1 MAGEKHDSGPRQQRQ
16 SSSAD
21 AWAREPASAATPQA
35 AISAQHLVRKFG
47 NFTAVNDVSFQVAAG
62 EIFGFLGP
70 NGSGKTTVIKML
82 TGLLPLSGGEASV
95 EGLNVRTDAER
106 VREQIG
112 YMSQNFSLYPDLT
125 VTENLTFYG
134 RIYGLNAQKLK
145 TRMDDIIGMNGLA
158 PYLNRLA
165 SQLSGGWK
173 QRLALGCAM
182 LHQPKLLF
190 LDEPTA
196 GIDPVARR
204 QLWDLLFELSGH
216 GITFFVTTHYMDEA
230 ERCSHVAY
238 IYYGKMIADG
248 TPNSLRELPDVTPPG
263 TIRVEITTP
272 EVTRALKIARQIP
285 GIRSATIFGQSIH
298 ALIDDHFDLDELRE
312 ELLRQKIAVAEVRP
326 LGPSLEDVFVELT
339 YKNQKNGNA
348 GEAERPVEPGRA

>member
-1 MAGEKHDSGPRQQRQ
+1 MATSAQDSGL
-16 SSSAD
+16 
-21 AWAREPASAATPQA
+21 
-35 AISAQHLVRKFG
+35 AISAEHLVRKFG
-47 NFTAVNDVSFQVAAG
+47 QFTAVNDVSFQVKKG

-82 TGLLPLSGGEASV
+82 TGLLPLTSGKAYV
-95 EGLNVRTDAER
+95 EGIDVRTDPEA
-106 VREQIG
+106 VRQNIG
-112 YMSQNFSLYPDLT
+112 YMSQRFSLYDDLT
-125 VTENLTFYG
+125 VTENLQFYG
-134 RIYGLNAQKLK
+134 RIYSLPPDRLK
-145 TRMDDIIGMNGLA
+145 RRMDEIIQLNGLQ

-165 SQLSGGWK
+165 AQLSGGWK

-182 LHQPKLLF
+182 LHEPKLLF

-238 IYYGKMIADG
+238 IYFGRLIADG
-248 TPNSLRELPDVTPPG
+248 TPDSLRELPDVQPPG
-263 TIRVEITTP
+263 TKRVEITTP
-272 EVTRALKIARQIP
+272 EVTRALRWTRQLP

-298 ALIDDHFDLDELRE
+298 ALIEDRFDLTELRE
-312 ELLRQKIAVAEVRP
+312 QLLKEGIKVGEIRP
-326 LGPSLEDVFVELT
+326 LAPSLEDVFVELT
-339 YKNQKNGNA
+339 YKHQTET
-348 GEAERPVEPGRA
+348 EAARV

>member
-1 MAGEKHDSGPRQQRQ
+1 VATASQNP
-16 SSSAD
+16 A
-21 AWAREPASAATPQA
+21 EP
-35 AISAQHLVRKFG
+35 AISAEHLVRRFG
-47 NFTAVNDVSFQVAAG
+47 QVNDVSFRVEKG

-82 TGLLPLSGGEASV
+82 TGLLPLTSGSARV
-95 EGLNVRTDAER
+95 EGLDVRVDSEV
-106 VREQIG
+106 VRERIG
-112 YMSQNFSLYPDLT
+112 YMSQNYSLYQDLT
-125 VTENLTFYG
+125 VAENLQFYG
-134 RIYGLNAQKLK
+134 RIYSLEPARLK
-145 TRMDDIIGMNGLA
+145 RRIEEVVESNGLA
-158 PYLNRLA
+158 PYMNRLSA
-165 SQLSGGWK
+165 KLSGGWK

-182 LHQPKLLF
+182 LHEPKLLF

-238 IYYGKMIADG
+238 IYYGRIIADG
-248 TPNSLRELPDVTPPG
+248 TPNSLRELPDVQPPG

-272 EVTRALKIARQIP
+272 EVTRALRFARQIP

-298 ALIDDHFDLDELRE
+298 ALINDDLNLHDLQEQ
-312 ELLRQKIAVAEVRP
+312 LLKNGIAVAEIRP
-326 LGPSLEDVFVELT
+326 LAPSLEDVFVELT
-339 YKNQKNGNA
+339 YKHQA
-348 GEAERPVEPGRA
+348 ILEASRA